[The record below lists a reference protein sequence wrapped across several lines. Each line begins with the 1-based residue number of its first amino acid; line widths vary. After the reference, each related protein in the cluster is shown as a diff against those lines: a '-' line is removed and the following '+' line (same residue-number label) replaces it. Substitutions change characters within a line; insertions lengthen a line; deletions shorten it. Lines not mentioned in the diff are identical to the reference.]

1 MRKINKKRV
10 SFAIVAFIL
19 LLGIVFG
26 ITKGITYVMDNSK
39 KLELIGDANQTIMLH
54 SVYDDPGVN
63 LPEAKVEGKVD
74 TSKAG
79 VYELSYTKCHSL
91 CKSLRQQ
98 ANCDEFKWFG

>member
-1 MRKINKKRV
+1 MRKVNKKRV

-19 LLGIVFG
+19 LLVIVLG
-26 ITKGITYVMDNSK
+26 ITKGVTYVMENSK

-63 LPEAKVEGKVD
+63 LPEANVEGVVD

-79 VYELSYTKCHSL
+79 VYELSYTYKKQMSL
-91 CKSLRQQ
+91 VT
-98 ANCDEFKWFG
+98 